1 MSLRSVLLYAASAGS
16 WVFKGRAF
24 TGPTGL
30 SGFDSDTTDAKCDR
44 GCGAMGE
51 PVGLVA
57 ASNSNMDAST
67 VSSACIGC
75 CADSKYCDGGSGAE
89 VWGKGKRT
97 SLGRREWMLCEWV
110 DFGSGGGAGWL
121 CERAGPDIGRKDGR
135 KSGGGGRR
143 DAWRRGFIGL
153 RKGKWW

>member
-30 SGFDSDTTDAKCDR
+30 SGFDSDTTEAKRDR

-89 VWGKGKRT
+89 VWGRGR
-97 SLGRREWMLCEWV
+97 GRRLV
-110 DFGSGGGAGWL
+110 DASGCCASGWTLEAVEGRAGCARGRDQTLGERMGERVEGAGGGML
-121 CERAGPDIGRKDGR
+121 
-135 KSGGGGRR
+135 GGGT
-143 DAWRRGFIGL
+143 L
-153 RKGKWW
+153 